1 MASNTRKR
9 KAPATKSNATEEVA
23 PKKIARAP
31 RKPTTGAARQR
42 RWKNG
47 TAQANG
53 SAPRLLPN
61 VPAPSKKRKILVSDS
76 RRQVQKQG
84 QDFVKYID
92 KELKSSLP
100 RFKKAGLEKEL
111 SSHLTPVLPWMT
123 AASLYKKIDPHSRP
137 QHMLKALNGL
147 QRVVKAYGTL
157 ADKDDGIEAPTWMRW
172 KQDVKELNELGRHG
186 LNMAS
191 KIVNHVIMPN
201 HHALPTK
208 PAKRARDN
216 EKLAWDLLENSVP
229 RKSEE
234 IWGKAVQGQV
244 KAFSA
249 VLKLLPECG

>member
-9 KAPATKSNATEEVA
+9 KAPATKQRHRRSSPQEDCSSAEKADYRGSTAATVEEWDG
-23 PKKIARAP
+23 PGE
-31 RKPTTGAARQR
+31 RKRS
-42 RWKNG
+42 KVI
-47 TAQANG
+47 
-53 SAPRLLPN
+53 RLLPN

-92 KELKSSLP
+92 KELKSSL
-100 RFKKAGLEKEL
+100 FKKAGLEKEL